1 MIDNAHAICHH
12 VHMRFFSQATVLLN
26 TAVAFALSSILV
38 VSCGPDLNAIP
49 EVTPNMAMEMGTT
62 QQQLQHGR
70 SIYMAHCNKCHE
82 RVPPAKI
89 DPEAW
94 REILPHM
101 SKNAHLT
108 SAQLAD
114 LQIYLIAAHGTV
126 YELDLEH

>member
-1 MIDNAHAICHH
+1 MIDKHPALCQHDP
-12 VHMRFFSQATVLLN
+12 MQLFSH
-26 TAVAFALSSILV
+26 TAVLCKVAIALIITHTFL

-49 EVTPNMAMEMGTT
+49 EVTPKMAMEMGTT
-62 QQQLQHGR
+62 QQQLQNGR

-101 SKNAHLT
+101 SENAHLNST
-108 SAQLAD
+108 QLAD

-126 YELDLEH
+126 YQLDLEH

>member
-1 MIDNAHAICHH
+1 MIDKLPTLCQHAP
-12 VHMRFFSQATVLLN
+12 MQLFSHAAALCK
-26 TAVAFALSSILV
+26 VAFALIIANLFI

-49 EVTPNMAMEMGTT
+49 EVTPKMAMDMGTT
-62 QQQLQHGR
+62 QLQLQNGR

-94 REILPHM
+94 REVLPHM
-101 SKNAHLT
+101 SQNAHLNST
-108 SAQLAD
+108 QLAD

>member
-1 MIDNAHAICHH
+1 MIDKFSTLCQHEAMQRFSHAAAL
-12 VHMRFFSQATVLLN
+12 SK
-26 TAVAFALSSILV
+26 VAFAMIITSTFL
-38 VSCGPDLNAIP
+38 VSCRPDLNAIP
-49 EVTPNMAMEMGTT
+49 EATPKMALEMGTT

-82 RVPPAKI
+82 RVPPAEI

-101 SKNAHLT
+101 SQNAHLN
-108 SAQLAD
+108 SSQLAD

-126 YELDLEH
+126 YQLDLEH

>member
-1 MIDNAHAICHH
+1 MIDNAPAFCQD
-12 VHMRFFSQATVLLN
+12 VRMRFFSQAIDKFSAIIGL
-26 TAVAFALSSILV
+26 ALFSSLI

-49 EVTPNMAMEMGTT
+49 EVTPKMAMEMGTT

-94 REILPHM
+94 REVLPHM
-101 SKNAHLT
+101 SQNAHLN

>member
-1 MIDNAHAICHH
+1 MIDKVATLCQHDPMQLFYHG
-12 VHMRFFSQATVLLN
+12 TVLCK
-26 TAVAFALSSILV
+26 VAFAIIITSTFL

-49 EVTPNMAMEMGTT
+49 EATPKMAMEMGTT

-82 RVPPAKI
+82 RVPPAEI

-101 SKNAHLT
+101 SQNAHLN
-108 SAQLAD
+108 SSQLAD

-126 YELDLEH
+126 YQLDLEH